1 MKTVWNFIKRNKV
14 LLFLIALF
22 FLYGFNNILLL
33 GPYGI
38 HTWRQ
43 ADCLSITDNY
53 FTNGLSFW
61 EPEIHNF
68 ISDGKTSGK
77 SAGEFPIL
85 YYLIA
90 LLWEIFGKSEGIYRI
105 VVLSLNV
112 TGFYYLYKILKDL
125 FTNKF
130 WALCITLCFFSTPI
144 LLFYGSSFLT
154 NVPAFSL
161 VLIGWYHFNRFYKE
175 KKMTYLYF
183 SLFFFVIAGLLKIT
197 AFISAIA
204 ILGLLGIELIR
215 SFFKIKPQVFHSILK
230 SFIPF
235 VLAIILLVLWYKF
248 YIDYYTDLHH
258 GKYTFNDFWP
268 IWEMKPKEVS
278 KAWNFFLGISSFQ
291 YLNPLMWVIFIVGLL
306 LSLFGFK
313 HIGKGYSI
321 IVLAILVGTT
331 IYTLCWFNALHYHDY
346 YLINLIILPLIS
358 IIGLALFIKSKWSNW
373 FDSNKA
379 KWIVGI
385 VTVFSICYGANNLR
399 MRYSQEMDYWK
410 GFSIVFNT
418 RHEAGFWYYGA
429 HHRSGD
435 SVIGIESYLKGI
447 GIDEKDLVI
456 CGSDPSF
463 CIELYTI
470 NRKGWTGYNLNN
482 DYNNITKLK
491 DKGAKYLIITNPDHL
506 KKEKLKPFIQEKIG
520 QINKV
525 SIFKL

>member
-53 FTNGLSFW
+53 FTNGFSFW

-215 SFFKIKPQVFHSILK
+215 SFFKIKPQVFH
-230 SFIPF
+230 F
-235 VLAIILLVLWYKF
+235 
-248 YIDYYTDLHH
+248 HQH
-258 GKYTFNDFWP
+258 
-268 IWEMKPKEVS
+268 
-278 KAWNFFLGISSFQ
+278 
-291 YLNPLMWVIFIVGLL
+291 
-306 LSLFGFK
+306 
-313 HIGKGYSI
+313 
-321 IVLAILVGTT
+321 
-331 IYTLCWFNALHYHDY
+331 
-346 YLINLIILPLIS
+346 
-358 IIGLALFIKSKWSNW
+358 
-373 FDSNKA
+373 
-379 KWIVGI
+379 
-385 VTVFSICYGANNLR
+385 
-399 MRYSQEMDYWK
+399 
-410 GFSIVFNT
+410 
-418 RHEAGFWYYGA
+418 
-429 HHRSGD
+429 
-435 SVIGIESYLKGI
+435 
-447 GIDEKDLVI
+447 
-456 CGSDPSF
+456 
-463 CIELYTI
+463 
-470 NRKGWTGYNLNN
+470 
-482 DYNNITKLK
+482 
-491 DKGAKYLIITNPDHL
+491 
-506 KKEKLKPFIQEKIG
+506 
-520 QINKV
+520 
-525 SIFKL
+525 